1 MGNIGGKELRYNKM
15 KKILLILI
23 ILIGGVNKSNSQNI
37 VSVGRTLLTRRPTVV
52 TRIINTNIADSFVS
66 IDVAKYQ
73 SLNTH
78 TNWSF
83 TNTSTNVEVTIQRQL
98 AEYTLKS
105 PRTIYGP
112 YNYVRTFSKLSKE
125 ENLTSKRHIEDW
137 KKISQTTG
145 YNGAHHIINKYTL
158 KLIYEDMKKHGQK
171 VNLVDMQN
179 NAPAI
184 FHPYHGDPRFKH
196 IFHNPEQQLH
206 DYQLYGMKITIGSL
220 LAKIDAIGQEN
231 GIPPMPIEYLMGILK
246 EAELWCRT
254 YGLVWQRDTHLTD
267 DMLFVP

>member
-1 MGNIGGKELRYNKM
+1 MGNIGGKELKYNKM

-23 ILIGGVNKSNSQNI
+23 ILIGGANKSNSQNLI
-37 VSVGRTLLTRRPTVV
+37 KISRALFTGKPTSVA
-52 TRIINTNIADSFVS
+52 RIIDTNIASSFIA
-66 IDVAKYQ
+66 IDVARYQ
-73 SLNTH
+73 SLNAN

-83 TNTSTNVEVTIQRQL
+83 ANTSTRVEVIIQRQL
-98 AEYTLKS
+98 AERTLKS
-105 PRTIYGP
+105 PGTIYGP
-112 YNYVRTFSKLSKE
+112 YNYVRVFSKLSKE

-137 KKISQTTG
+137 KKISQTTS
-145 YNGAHHIINKYTL
+145 YNGAHHIINKYTI
-158 KLIYEDMKKHGQK
+158 KLIYEDMKKQGHK

-220 LAKIDAIGQEN
+220 LAKIDAVGQEN
-231 GIPPMPIEYLMGILK
+231 GMPPMPIEYLIGILK